1 MYNII
6 MTLFSGVQPTGMLH
20 IGNYFGAIKNWV
32 KLREKYPSIFC
43 IVDYHAITVPYDPK
57 TMQDKIL
64 DLAMDYIACG
74 IDPKKSI
81 LFVQSQIPEV
91 TELAWILNTITPI
104 GELRRMT
111 QFKEKSQEHS
121 ESVNMGLFDYPVLM
135 AADIL
140 LYKAGIVPV
149 GEDQV
154 QHLEL
159 TREIARRFNKTFGQ
173 TFPEPKS
180 ILTQGSRIMSLT
192 DPTKKMSKS
201 HGPETYISLS
211 DSPEIIFKKLS
222 TAMTDPARQRK
233 TDPGTPDKCNL
244 YHLHQLVS
252 SSKELDYIAKGCQK
266 AQIGCLECKKLLAD
280 NLAKELAPIQK
291 KIKELAKNPEKI
303 KKILADGTE
312 RARKI
317 AQKNMIEIKGKMGLL

>member
-1 MYNII
+1 

-32 KLREKYPSIFC
+32 KLQEKYPSIFC

-159 TREIARRFNKTFGQ
+159 TREIARRFNKIFGQ

-291 KIKELAKNPEKI
+291 KRKELAENPEKI

-312 RARKI
+312 RAREI
-317 AQKNMIEIKGKMGLL
+317 AQKNMIEIKKKMGLLF

>member
-1 MYNII
+1 
-6 MTLFSGVQPTGMLH
+6 MTLFSGIQPTGLLH

-32 KLREKYPSIFC
+32 KLQEKYPSIFC

-64 DLAMDYIACG
+64 NLTIDLIACG

-81 LFVQSQIPEV
+81 LFVQSQVPEA
-91 TELAWILNTITPI
+91 TELTWILNTITPI

-111 QFKEKSQEHS
+111 QFKDKSQEHP

-140 LYKAGIVPV
+140 LYKAQIVPV

-159 TREIARRFNKTFGQ
+159 TREITRKFNKTFGQ
-173 TFPEPKS
+173 TFLEPKS

-192 DPTKKMSKS
+192 DPAKKMSKS
-201 HGPETYISLS
+201 SGPETYISLS
-211 DSPEIIFKKLS
+211 DSPETIFKKLS

-244 YHLHQLVS
+244 YHLHKLVS

-291 KIKELAKNPEKI
+291 KRKELAENPEKI

-312 RARKI
+312 QARKI
-317 AQKNMIEIKGKMGLL
+317 AQKTLIEVKKKMGLTD